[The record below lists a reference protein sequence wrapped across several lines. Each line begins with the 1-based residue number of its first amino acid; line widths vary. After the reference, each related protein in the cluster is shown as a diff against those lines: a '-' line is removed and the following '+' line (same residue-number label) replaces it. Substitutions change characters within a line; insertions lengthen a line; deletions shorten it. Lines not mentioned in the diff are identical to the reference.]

1 MVKIELDI
9 EGISW
14 YIETTLETDT
24 VPAVGDIIIVD
35 KDCISER
42 DSAEL
47 WKNAVQSG
55 IQMGGRRR
63 RCARNGM
70 VRLRKRKMLVNKRT
84 WKYNIEEEENRVHT
98 WCKNLFTMRIYSCDI
113 RFYHPLGKTGYG
125 NDTQKRKI
133 SGRQPAGKAS
143 AGCFHD
149 REKRKASLLLS
160 SPAGRLT
167 ERKVNGGKQPPSS
180 INWF

>member
-47 WKNAVQSG
+47 WKTPSNQVFKWADEEDDAPV
-55 IQMGGRRR
+55 
-63 RCARNGM
+63 M
-70 VRLRKRKMLVNKRT
+70 VWFDCETEMLVTKRT
-84 WKYNIEEEENRVHT
+84 WKYDIEEEETV
-98 WCKNLFTMRIYSCDI
+98 CK
-113 RFYHPLGKTGYG
+113 LGVKFIHYE
-125 NDTQKRKI
+125 D
-133 SGRQPAGKAS
+133 
-143 AGCFHD
+143 
-149 REKRKASLLLS
+149 L
-160 SPAGRLT
+160 
-167 ERKVNGGKQPPSS
+167 
-180 INWF
+180 